1 MIRANRKRWGSGS
14 RWWKHFRP
22 SLVTVGFLVG
32 ACSLTWWWVDAAGVS
47 HYLQM
52 TQELERLQGEIRDL
66 EGANEGLR
74 EEISRINHD
83 PFVIEKLAR
92 ERLGFVKEGE
102 IVYQLV
108 DPQ

>member
-1 MIRANRKRWGSGS
+1 MVWGLSETIATFCRTNRFTR
-14 RWWKHFRP
+14 
-22 SLVTVGFLVG
+22 
-32 ACSLTWWWVDAAGVS
+32 VDAAGVS

-52 TQELERLQGEIRDL
+52 TQELGRLQGEIRDL

-83 PFVIEKLAR
+83 PFMIEKLAR